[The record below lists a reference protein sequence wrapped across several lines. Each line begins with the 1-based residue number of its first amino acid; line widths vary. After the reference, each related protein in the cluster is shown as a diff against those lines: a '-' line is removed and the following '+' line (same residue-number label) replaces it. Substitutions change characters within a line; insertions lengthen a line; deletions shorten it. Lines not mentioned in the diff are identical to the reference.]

1 MVEAAYKKAQY
12 VTYQTPFGKRGD
24 VFDLAKVGQTIK
36 NLSSNRGPYSWLINY
51 YLPFVRTPT
60 NIAGFV
66 AERTPIV
73 AQVLTRYNKAI
84 AAGGR
89 EAAEARAKMALGS
102 MFYLATAP
110 LGYYGVTKGSDMR
123 GFSGQLTGAK
133 SALKKTIKSETF
145 SINLPIG
152 DNKYQK
158 VSFRGFDPVAQM
170 FANTA
175 NFGQMMS
182 MMQGS
187 IITT

>member
-1 MVEAAYKKAQY
+1 
-12 VTYQTPFGKRGD
+12 
-24 VFDLAKVGQTIK
+24 
-36 NLSSNRGPYSWLINY
+36 
-51 YLPFVRTPT
+51 
-60 NIAGFV
+60 
-66 AERTPIV
+66 
-73 AQVLTRYNKAI
+73 
-84 AAGGR
+84 
-89 EAAEARAKMALGS
+89 MALGS

-123 GFSGQLTGAK
+123 GFQGQLTGAK

-175 NFGQMMS
+175 NFGQS
-182 MMQGS
+182 MVDDAR
-187 IITT
+187 IVL

>member
-1 MVEAAYKKAQY
+1 
-12 VTYQTPFGKRGD
+12 
-24 VFDLAKVGQTIK
+24 
-36 NLSSNRGPYSWLINY
+36 
-51 YLPFVRTPT
+51 
-60 NIAGFV
+60 
-66 AERTPIV
+66 
-73 AQVLTRYNKAI
+73 
-84 AAGGR
+84 
-89 EAAEARAKMALGS
+89 MALGS